1 MKYEYTL
8 RQSPEVIVGTDN
20 IVLATTEYG
29 VVQYTVDKL
38 IVQTAKN
45 VRYEYSYEQ
54 NSWTKIVN
62 YVATFSVKPP
72 VLKCDNL
79 DVDNALFFSMI
90 VPTDPANYYR
100 KRREE
105 VCYPIINRGL
115 LWYNRLTLAE
125 KAELNDWYEAW
136 LDATETLV
144 IPQTP
149 EWINNKLDKIEQE
162 ELL

>member
-1 MKYEYTL
+1 MKYEYTF

-29 VVQYTVDKL
+29 VVQYTIEKL
-38 IVQTAKN
+38 IVHTGKN
-45 VRYEYSYEQ
+45 IRYEYSYEQ

-79 DVDNALFFSMI
+79 DVDNSLFFSTI
-90 VPTDPANYYR
+90 VPTDPAVYYR

-105 VCYPIINRGL
+105 VCYPIINRGQ
-115 LWYNRLTLAE
+115 LWYNRLTLAQ
-125 KAELNDWYEAW
+125 KAELNDWYDAW
-136 LDATETLV
+136 LDVTETLV